1 MELYRKLYR
10 ELVLTTRPFEMQ
22 LNKILQEQGIHRSDW
37 SVLYYLIHD
46 PHLAAADIAK
56 CLGIE
61 KPNVTRTIKNLM
73 SMNYVK
79 VTPSKEDG
87 RKKDIMVTQKGH
99 DMYEEVRTYVDLF
112 ERETMQGLSEKQQL
126 QFLDTLTHIQQNLI
140 ERAGKK

>member
-22 LNKILQEQGIHRSDW
+22 LNEILQEQGIHRSDW

-99 DMYEEVRTYVDLF
+99 EMYEEVRIYVDLF
-112 ERETMQGLSEKQQL
+112 ERETMQGLSEEQQF

-140 ERAGKK
+140 ERAKKK

>member
-22 LNKILQEQGIHRSDW
+22 LNEILQEQGIHRSDW

-56 CLGIE
+56 RLGIE
-61 KPNVTRTIKNLM
+61 KPNVTRTIKNLV
-73 SMNYVK
+73 SMDYVK

-112 ERETMQGLSEKQQL
+112 ERETMQGLSEDQQL
-126 QFLDTLTHIQQNLI
+126 QFLETLTHIQQNLI